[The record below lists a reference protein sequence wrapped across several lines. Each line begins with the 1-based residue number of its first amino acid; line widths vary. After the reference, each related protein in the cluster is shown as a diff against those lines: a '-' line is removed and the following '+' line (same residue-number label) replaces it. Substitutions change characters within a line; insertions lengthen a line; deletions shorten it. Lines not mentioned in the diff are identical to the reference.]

1 MPPTIILF
9 PLQKID
15 LDLSM
20 TLTLYPLTLS
30 PEHDILMT
38 NKKSL
43 SKRVQRLLACGQIAS
58 QADIIFIS

>member
-43 SKRVQRLLACGQIAS
+43 SKRVQRC
-58 QADIIFIS
+58 

>member
-20 TLTLYPLTLS
+20 TLTLTPDLVS
-30 PEHDILMT
+30 
-38 NKKSL
+38 
-43 SKRVQRLLACGQIAS
+43 
-58 QADIIFIS
+58 

>member
-20 TLTLYPLTLS
+20 TLTLTLS

-38 NKKSL
+38 NKKSK